1 MLSTVSI
8 VIGAAVFAAP
18 IRASGAAQILFGKV
32 EEIAK
37 TPGRFAAACYIIH
50 PIFQLVAVTYY
61 VTYPVMGSFCAPVY
75 DKFGLSRANL
85 TRTFEDSGTVI
96 APLIPWGY
104 GRLLHYGA
112 AWRCPE
118 RVLAVHAHVLY
129 VHRVRYYPQ
138 PDRDRCEEGG
148 RNVCSPDP
156 LAEEVC

>member
-1 MLSTVSI
+1 MRKD
-8 VIGAAVFAAP
+8 VFRQRH
-18 IRASGAAQILFGKV
+18 IR

-96 APLIPWGY
+96 APLIPWGMAGSY
-104 GRLLHYGA
+104 ITAQLGVVPSEYWQYMPMCYMCIVFGIILSLTGIGVKKADGTYVRPILWQKKSAKA
-112 AWRCPE
+112 AK
-118 RVLAVHAHVLY
+118 
-129 VHRVRYYPQ
+129 
-138 PDRDRCEEGG
+138 
-148 RNVCSPDP
+148 
-156 LAEEVC
+156 